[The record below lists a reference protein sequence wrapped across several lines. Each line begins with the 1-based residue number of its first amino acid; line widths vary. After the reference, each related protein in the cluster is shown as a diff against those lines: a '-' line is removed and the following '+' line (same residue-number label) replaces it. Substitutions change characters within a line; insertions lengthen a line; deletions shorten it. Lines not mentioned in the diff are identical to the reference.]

1 MSYYL
6 FKQKTAYD
14 LRISDWSSDVC
25 SSDLFGDKAT
35 EKVSIFFRPSEMI
48 AFRAN
53 ANTGFRAPA
62 LQQQFFSTVTSQ
74 LNAGVLQNVGTFAVN
89 DPVAVALGSSPLRAE
104 SSTGISGGVVLTP
117 GGGLTV
123 TVDGYRIDIDDR
135 KIGRAHV

>member
-35 EKVSIFFRPSEMI
+35 GKVSIFFRPSEMI

-74 LNAGVLQNVGTFAVN
+74 LNAGVLQNVGTFAA
-89 DPVAVALGSSPLRAE
+89 P
-104 SSTGISGGVVLTP
+104 
-117 GGGLTV
+117 
-123 TVDGYRIDIDDR
+123 
-135 KIGRAHV
+135 GRASCRETVCQYVLISVVRVSLKKTTPKHAHKTHHDTNT